1 MNKQRG
7 FTLVEL
13 MIAMVLGLVVIGG
26 VINIFIANREAYRIQ
41 QNLSHIMDNAR
52 ISFELMARDVREAGA
67 NACGT
72 SLIVNVLN
80 NAGANW
86 WSNWAQGGLVGL
98 GPTQNG
104 GPVVFGSSVGWRV
117 NGTEALTIRSAG
129 GGSAQMI
136 TQHNPTSAQFNIR
149 GPNLEFAPNDIVMVC
164 DDQSAAIF
172 QVTNANSSNV
182 TIDHNVGTGTPGNCS
197 KGLGYADPVLCTT
210 NGTEKTFKDG
220 GFLVKLNASFWYIGN
235 NGHGG
240 RSLYTFGMNGST
252 AMQTIEIAE
261 GVSNMT
267 LAYLPFGGADYLP
280 AASIVNWPQ
289 VMAVRMTLTLQ
300 SSETVGVDHQA
311 LTRQMVHTVYLRN
324 QTQL

>member
-1 MNKQRG
+1 
-7 FTLVEL
+7 
-13 MIAMVLGLVVIGG
+13 
-26 VINIFIANREAYRIQ
+26 
-41 QNLSHIMDNAR
+41 
-52 ISFELMARDVREAGA
+52 
-67 NACGT
+67 
-72 SLIVNVLN
+72 
-80 NAGANW
+80 
-86 WSNWAQGGLVGL
+86 
-98 GPTQNG
+98 
-104 GPVVFGSSVGWRV
+104 
-117 NGTEALTIRSAG
+117 
-129 GGSAQMI
+129 MI
-136 TQHNPTSAQFNIR
+136 TQHNPSLGAIQDSRPESRIC
-149 GPNLEFAPNDIVMVC
+149 ANDIVMVC

-172 QVTNANSSNV
+172 QVTNANPNNV
-182 TIDHNVGTGTPGNCS
+182 TIVHNVGTGTPGNCS

-210 NGTEKTFKDG
+210 NGTPKTFKDG

-280 AASIVNWPQ
+280 AASIGSWPQ